1 MFCVTGDNK
10 IEVNIYDP
18 DSHKWQPPT
27 VIEGVSVIPM
37 APLSAN
43 MHQPPRDGT
52 YTITMI
58 TQKAKHEITKIGY
71 TDPKNVV
78 IATVN

>member
-1 MFCVTGDNK
+1 M
-10 IEVNIYDP
+10 YDP

-37 APLSAN
+37 APLSTN
-43 MHQPPRDGT
+43 MHPPPTNGT
-52 YTITMI
+52 HCITMI
-58 TQKAKHEITKIGY
+58 TQKAKHEITKIEY

-78 IATVN
+78 VATVN